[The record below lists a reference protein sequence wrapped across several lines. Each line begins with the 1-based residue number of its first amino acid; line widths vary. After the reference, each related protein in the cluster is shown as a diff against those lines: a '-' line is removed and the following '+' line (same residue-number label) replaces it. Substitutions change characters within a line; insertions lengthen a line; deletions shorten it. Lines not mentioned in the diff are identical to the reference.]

1 MRVFYFTEQ
10 PYPDAW
16 DSQKESLRITLPSEL
31 CDPAKMADLFERYI
45 DEWMLADSLGFDIMV
60 NEHHATTTCLSA
72 SAAVLMSILSR
83 VTKNARLL
91 TLGYPIAN
99 RLDPIRAAEELAMV
113 DVISRGRLEMGFVR
127 GVPYE
132 IPVATRSAVGM
143 SERFWE
149 AHDLIIKALSTRSG
163 PFNWNGTH
171 FQQRN
176 VNVWPPAYQQPC
188 PPVWISGRSPGN
200 IREIAEKGHVFA
212 TFLAGAATADL
223 FDIYREA
230 YAKAGHGVAGP
241 DRFAYLGLVAVGET
255 REAGMKRAAQ
265 LARYLETSSQVS
277 PHFRNP
283 PGYMPAEITAKTFRQ
298 RLVGIMKGRS
308 GKMVDA
314 HNASLEEMID
324 GHLLFAGSPDDVY
337 EQICQFDDDVGGFG
351 NLLMMGHAAD
361 MGHDSVVDN
370 LNLFGKEVL
379 PRLKA
384 RSAARAQIAHA
395 PSASPLTAAGS

>member
-10 PYPDAW
+10 PYPAAW
-16 DSQKESLRITLPSEL
+16 DPAKESLRITLPSEN
-31 CDPAKMADLFERYI
+31 CDPEVMADLYERYI
-45 DEWMLADSLGFDIMV
+45 DEWMLADSMGFDIMV
-60 NEHHATTTCLSA
+60 NEHHATTTCA
-72 SAAVLMSILSR
+72 SAAAAVSMSILAR

-99 RLDPIRAAEELAMV
+99 RLDPVRAAEELAMI

-132 IPVATRSAVGM
+132 VPVATRSAVGM

-149 AHDLIIKALSTRSG
+149 AHDLIIKALSTRTG

-176 VNVWPPAYQQPC
+176 VNIWPPAYQRPC
-188 PPVWISGRSPGN
+188 PPVWISGRSPHN
-200 IREIAEKGHVFA
+200 IREIAQKGHVFA

-223 FDIYREA
+223 FDIYRDA
-230 YAKAGHGVAGP
+230 YAEAGHGAASP
-241 DRFAYLGLVAVGET
+241 DRLAYLGLIAVGET
-255 REAGMKRAAQ
+255 REKGMERARQ
-265 LARYLETSSQVS
+265 LARYLETSAQVS

-298 RLVGIMKGRS
+298 RMIGIMKGKS
-308 GKMVDA
+308 GKTVDA

-324 GHLLFAGSPDDVY
+324 AHLLFAGSPDDVY
-337 EQICQFDDDVGGFG
+337 EQICEFDDNVGGFG

-361 MGHDSVVDN
+361 MGHDSVVEN
-370 LNLFGKEVL
+370 ITLFGREVL
-379 PRLKA
+379 PRLQA
-384 RSAARAQIAHA
+384 RSATGAAPRAAAARPPLMEARA
-395 PSASPLTAAGS
+395 